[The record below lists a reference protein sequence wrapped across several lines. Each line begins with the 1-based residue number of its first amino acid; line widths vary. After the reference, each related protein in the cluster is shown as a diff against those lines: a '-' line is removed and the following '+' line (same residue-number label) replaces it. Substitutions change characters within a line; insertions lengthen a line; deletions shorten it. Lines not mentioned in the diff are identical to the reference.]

1 MLKSLKINTSN
12 EKWNEP
18 LRPLQFK
25 TGYSGLF
32 LWLRAGSKTGWAC
45 RDGGAGKMA
54 VPVARWSFLAGLS
67 GGGHPSGKQG
77 DYRDGPKVR
86 SC

>member
-25 TGYSGLF
+25 TGCSGLF
-32 LWLRAGSKTGWAC
+32 LWLRDFHPTGSSIPTSI
-45 RDGGAGKMA
+45 RNDL
-54 VPVARWSFLAGLS
+54 PVELMVF
-67 GGGHPSGKQG
+67 H
-77 DYRDGPKVR
+77 
-86 SC
+86 